1 MGHIPFQISEIE
13 LAGLLASAAK
23 ADVATDNAARWQAR
37 LMLHVGELLD
47 ICREA
52 AEAKCLYFGQ
62 GHHVLSISQDT
73 RRRARALL
81 QEVERRS
88 AVSRPDSL
96 SSTTTVTL
104 T

>member
-1 MGHIPFQISEIE
+1 MGQIPFQISESE
-13 LAGLLASAAK
+13 LADLLASAAR
-23 ADVATDNAARWQAR
+23 ADVATENAARWQAR

-47 ICREA
+47 ICRET

-62 GHHVLSISQDT
+62 SHHVLSISQDT

-81 QEVERRS
+81 QQVERRS
-88 AVSRPDSL
+88 GAARTESL
-96 SSTTTVTL
+96 PSTTVTL